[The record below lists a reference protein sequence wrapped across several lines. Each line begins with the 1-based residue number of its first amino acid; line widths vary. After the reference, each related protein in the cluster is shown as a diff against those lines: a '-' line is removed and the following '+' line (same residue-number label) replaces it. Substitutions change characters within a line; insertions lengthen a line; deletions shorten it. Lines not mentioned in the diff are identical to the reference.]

1 MNKFSKE
8 IQIGLVAIIG
18 VVLLYFG
25 LKFLKGLTVFSSD
38 SNYYVKFDNITGL
51 SASSPV
57 YANGFRVG
65 VVEDIIYN
73 YDQQDQIVAVVGLNK
88 EMRLPKGSTA
98 VISSDLLGNIKLE
111 LVLGP
116 NPVDLVAPGDTITG
130 GLQKGVMGM
139 AASMV
144 PQIQAMLPKLDS
156 ILANVNMLLSDP
168 ALRNSL
174 HHVDDIT
181 ANLSKASNDLTAMT
195 ASLNKQMP
203 SMLSKH
209 STRFIVSSTD
219 ERADSVLFKNTM
231 EKLLESKMAIA
242 VYKCTDPSGGY
253 ALTKDEG
260 SFKLYFN
267 DVGLFTSLVYP
278 NTMDDAQD
286 IYQRLVFDKLKTNL
300 GMLFENVSAQILVSN
315 GFEPYYYSWEE
326 DDDGLSKKYEIDF
339 LIYKGGK
346 TIPFEVKSRNVSNKV
361 SLERFREKF
370 KKKIG
375 EKYIV
380 DILNL
385 KHGDNLTY
393 LPYYMLFCVK

>member
-57 YANGFRVG
+57 YASGFRVG

-203 SMLSKH
+203 SMLKNADGMLANANDL
-209 STRFIVSSTD
+209 TRNLNELDIATTMAKVNNTLQNVEEMTAKLNSNEGTLGLLMRDPDLYNNLNSMMMH
-219 ERADSVLFKNTM
+219 ADSLVIDLKQHPKRYVHFSVFGK
-231 EKLLESKMAIA
+231 
-242 VYKCTDPSGGY
+242 
-253 ALTKDEG
+253 KD
-260 SFKLYFN
+260 K
-267 DVGLFTSLVYP
+267 
-278 NTMDDAQD
+278 
-286 IYQRLVFDKLKTNL
+286 
-300 GMLFENVSAQILVSN
+300 
-315 GFEPYYYSWEE
+315 
-326 DDDGLSKKYEIDF
+326 
-339 LIYKGGK
+339 
-346 TIPFEVKSRNVSNKV
+346 
-361 SLERFREKF
+361 
-370 KKKIG
+370 
-375 EKYIV
+375 
-380 DILNL
+380 
-385 KHGDNLTY
+385 
-393 LPYYMLFCVK
+393 